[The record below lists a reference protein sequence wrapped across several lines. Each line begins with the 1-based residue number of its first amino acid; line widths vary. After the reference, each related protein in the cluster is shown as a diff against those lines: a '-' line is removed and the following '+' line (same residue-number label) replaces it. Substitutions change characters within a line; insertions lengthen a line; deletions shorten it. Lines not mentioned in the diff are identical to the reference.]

1 LTRTG
6 RGLDRALTR
15 RAVQT
20 GHRMMDLLYLALIA
34 ALFLLSIW
42 MIRAFDRM

>member
-1 LTRTG
+1 
-6 RGLDRALTR
+6 
-15 RAVQT
+15 
-20 GHRMMDLLYLALIA
+20 MMDLLYLALIA